1 MKKFKQIINNTMNT
15 KYRQLF
21 NELYTWMDILKKSL
35 VLLVSILIVDY
46 LNIFTKLINIKEL
59 IFLYVIILALMIL
72 KILEFKP
79 WKLYKLQTVNYV
91 DSFLVSSIISISCY
105 DVLILINN
113 RGISLKLIIGLI
125 LVIMLLFLELNRI
138 FKINKIKNKERDTN
152 IYDLKDLYDGKIED
166 NKKLILIREKEVE
179 YDLLERGHIIN
190 KLYELVL
197 NCYNEEKFVVAL
209 EGKWG
214 SGKTTIINN
223 LKKSMKNEK
232 DIIIIDDFDPWSYE
246 DEKAMFRGMFD
257 SIMNKIGIN
266 FSIRDINNFMQAY
279 MNTIFNMTKYD
290 SIYNT
295 MKKYYADYDKNN
307 KLKKIINAYLRDNNK
322 KIIFI
327 VDNIERA
334 DKDNIIFLFKLINN
348 ILNFDNTIYILS
360 FDDERMKKI
369 FEKDLNIDYDY
380 LKKIIQ
386 LEIKI
391 PKVHKSVMHN
401 VVNKCIRNLMTLYGM
416 SVNEKECEKAIDCLS
431 KGIEDLRELKIYLNS
446 VISFNYKINNY
457 LNFQDTLLL
466 ELIKSNDIELYE
478 EIWKNKKYFIAE
490 DTHMYNELYTWDS
503 KGFNNDAKKY
513 FDNLFSNRKH
523 QEYEEILS
531 MMFPYVENY
540 KNSRPMRAEYGG
552 YVIGQKNNGDYKTNV
567 KDKRIFNARYFDLYF
582 SQCDNEF
589 TNINKHIE
597 NFVRTINNSESEQVI
612 EKDFIVL
619 MELYPNWVQK
629 YTFETLEYYLSEI
642 DKNKKIKLLKI
653 MCKHLKEYNDAMLFL
668 GLSALQRTYIIMS
681 ELIIELSEEDF
692 EEFLGIIEKDYS
704 KIYCV
709 RELIYWI
716 EKSRNHQEKEYCEK
730 LDRLKQ
736 IEKNM
741 VEFVLDN
748 NINILDKQYYIE
760 KNIWGIY
767 HETKEIEEK
776 RKKYIKNIL
785 NEESIFRFLND
796 MLGRSVGSG
805 YGYSIRKGNIDAF
818 SSIKDIDEILK
829 NVKKEFTED
838 EKLLLQIY
846 EESKN
851 IPNDEHAVFLDE
863 DKKFI
868 V

>member
-380 LKKIIQ
+380 LK
-386 LEIKI
+386 
-391 PKVHKSVMHN
+391 
-401 VVNKCIRNLMTLYGM
+401 R
-416 SVNEKECEKAIDCLS
+416 
-431 KGIEDLRELKIYLNS
+431 
-446 VISFNYKINNY
+446 
-457 LNFQDTLLL
+457 
-466 ELIKSNDIELYE
+466 
-478 EIWKNKKYFIAE
+478 
-490 DTHMYNELYTWDS
+490 
-503 KGFNNDAKKY
+503 
-513 FDNLFSNRKH
+513 
-523 QEYEEILS
+523 
-531 MMFPYVENY
+531 
-540 KNSRPMRAEYGG
+540 
-552 YVIGQKNNGDYKTNV
+552 
-567 KDKRIFNARYFDLYF
+567 
-582 SQCDNEF
+582 
-589 TNINKHIE
+589 
-597 NFVRTINNSESEQVI
+597 
-612 EKDFIVL
+612 
-619 MELYPNWVQK
+619 
-629 YTFETLEYYLSEI
+629 
-642 DKNKKIKLLKI
+642 
-653 MCKHLKEYNDAMLFL
+653 
-668 GLSALQRTYIIMS
+668 
-681 ELIIELSEEDF
+681 
-692 EEFLGIIEKDYS
+692 
-704 KIYCV
+704 
-709 RELIYWI
+709 
-716 EKSRNHQEKEYCEK
+716 
-730 LDRLKQ
+730 
-736 IEKNM
+736 
-741 VEFVLDN
+741 
-748 NINILDKQYYIE
+748 
-760 KNIWGIY
+760 
-767 HETKEIEEK
+767 
-776 RKKYIKNIL
+776 
-785 NEESIFRFLND
+785 
-796 MLGRSVGSG
+796 
-805 YGYSIRKGNIDAF
+805 
-818 SSIKDIDEILK
+818 
-829 NVKKEFTED
+829 
-838 EKLLLQIY
+838 
-846 EESKN
+846 
-851 IPNDEHAVFLDE
+851 
-863 DKKFI
+863 
-868 V
+868 